1 MSMDDPTRE
10 GQENFYTDD
19 AKTSEIPGKA
29 LIGGKKQEPKGS
41 EDSNPL
47 REFISLILSSP
58 TAVIGLIVVLSWV
71 LVALTAPLITAHTP
85 LEQDYKNINKGPTV
99 SHILGTDN
107 MGRDVWSRVAYGART
122 ILTLGPLSVLVA
134 FLLGLS
140 LGLPAGYYG
149 GWVDEVVM
157 RALDSLMAFPTI
169 LLYMII
175 ISALGASSVNVVIAI
190 AIGGAPGIARLVRA
204 LTMDIRTREYVAA
217 AKLRGDKDLMIML
230 REILP
235 NCRGPLIVDFLLRI
249 GYAAFYIGTL
259 GFLGL
264 GLPPPTPDWGGM
276 VQEGHSHM
284 TANIWPVLSA
294 TMAIVT
300 LVIGLNMFADGLRE
314 ESMRY
319 Q

>member
-1 MSMDDPTRE
+1 MALKD
-10 GQENFYTDD
+10 FW
-19 AKTSEIPGKA
+19 TSVKEIA
-29 LIGGKKQEPKGS
+29 ELV
-41 EDSNPL
+41 
-47 REFISLILSSP
+47 FSSP

-71 LVALTAPLITAHTP
+71 AVAIFAPLITSHTP
-85 LEQDYKNINKGPTV
+85 LEQDYKFINKPPSAQHV
-99 SHILGTDN
+99 LGTDN
-107 MGRDVWSRVAYGART
+107 MGRDVWARVAFGART
-122 ILTLGPLSVLVA
+122 ILSLGPLSVFVA
-134 FLLGLS
+134 FLVGLV

-149 GWVDEVVM
+149 GWVDEIVM
-157 RALDSLMAFPTI
+157 RALDALMAFPTI

-175 ISALGASSVNVVIAI
+175 ISALGPSSFNVVIAI

-217 AKLRGDKDLMIML
+217 AKLRGDPDFMIML

-284 TANIWPVLSA
+284 TTNIWPVLSA
-294 TMAIVT
+294 TLAIVT

>member
-1 MSMDDPTRE
+1 MTTSSMEIKTPLDAPSPEKRS
-10 GQENFYTDD
+10 GWFSAMRASVANFW
-19 AKTSEIPGKA
+19 G
-29 LIGGKKQEPKGS
+29 LI
-41 EDSNPL
+41 
-47 REFISLILSSP
+47 FASP
-58 TAVIGLIVVLSWV
+58 TAMVGLTIFLFWVI
-71 LVALTAPLITAHTP
+71 VALFAPLLTSYTP
-85 LEQDYKNINKGPTV
+85 YEQDYLNINRPP
-99 SHILGTDN
+99 SAQHWLGTDSL
-107 MGRDVWSRVAYGART
+107 GRDVWARLVYGART
-122 ILTLGPLSVLVA
+122 ILVLGPLSVAVA
-134 FLLGLS
+134 FVLGILLGLPS
-140 LGLPAGYYG
+140 GYFR

-157 RALDSLMAFPTI
+157 RILDALMALPTI

-175 ISALGASSVNVVIAI
+175 ISAVGPSSLNVVIAI

-217 AKLRGDKDLMIML
+217 AKLRGDPDWLIMV

-235 NCRGPLIVDFLLRI
+235 NCRGPLIVDFLMRI

-276 VQEGHSHM
+276 VQQGHNYMMS
-284 TANIWPVLSA
+284 NVWPVLSA
-294 TMAIVT
+294 TLAIIS
-300 LVIGLNMFADGLRE
+300 LVIGLNLFADGLRE

>member
-1 MSMDDPTRE
+1 M
-10 GQENFYTDD
+10 
-19 AKTSEIPGKA
+19 
-29 LIGGKKQEPKGS
+29 
-41 EDSNPL
+41 
-47 REFISLILSSP
+47 
-58 TAVIGLIVVLSWV
+58 VVVLLWV
-71 LVALTAPLITAHTP
+71 AVAVFAPLITAHTP
-85 LEQDYKNINKGPTV
+85 FEQDYKNINKAPTSLHV
-99 SHILGTDN
+99 LGTDN
-107 MGRDVWSRVAYGART
+107 LGRDVWARVAYGART
-122 ILTLGPLSVLVA
+122 ILSLGPLSVMVA
-134 FLLGLS
+134 FLLGLV

-149 GWVDEVVM
+149 GWIDETVM
-157 RALDSLMAFPTI
+157 RVLDALMAFPTI

-175 ISALGASSVNVVIAI
+175 ISALGPSSFNVVIAI

-217 AKLRGDKDLMIML
+217 AKLRGDPDFMIML

-284 TANIWPVLSA
+284 TTNFWPVLSA

>member
-1 MSMDDPTRE
+1 MVSDNHAVT
-10 GQENFYTDD
+10 
-19 AKTSEIPGKA
+19 
-29 LIGGKKQEPKGS
+29 KQSG
-41 EDSNPL
+41 PL
-47 REFISLILSSP
+47 RVPRAPSWPILPLKSLLKSLRDLAELIFSSP
-58 TAVIGLIVVLSWV
+58 TAVLGLVMVLIWV
-71 LVALTAPLITAHTP
+71 LIAVFAPVITTHSP
-85 LEQDYKNINKGPTV
+85 LEQDYMNINKGPSPQHV
-99 SHILGTDN
+99 LGTDN
-107 MGRDVWSRVAYGART
+107 LGRDVWARVAFGART
-122 ILTLGPLSVLVA
+122 ILSLGPLSVLVA
-134 FLLGLS
+134 FIFGAA

-149 GWVDEVVM
+149 GWMDEVVM
-157 RALDSLMAFPTI
+157 RILDSFMAFPTI

-175 ISALGASSVNVVIAI
+175 ISAVGASSLNVVIAI

-217 AKLRGDKDLMIML
+217 AKLRGEPDFIIML

-284 TANIWPVLSA
+284 TANIWPVLCA
-294 TMAIVT
+294 TLAIVT

>member
-1 MSMDDPTRE
+1 MATENISMT
-10 GQENFYTDD
+10 
-19 AKTSEIPGKA
+19 KTSSRFSVA
-29 LIGGKKQEPKGS
+29 LK
-41 EDSNPL
+41 
-47 REFISLILSSP
+47 EFWNSLKELAELIFSSP
-58 TAVIGLIVVLSWV
+58 TAVIGLVIVLAWV
-71 LVALTAPLITAHTP
+71 LVAIFAPLITSYSP
-85 LEQDYKNINKGPTV
+85 LEQDYKNINKDPSAAHV
-99 SHILGTDN
+99 LGTDN
-107 MGRDVWSRVAYGART
+107 LGRDVWARVAFGART
-122 ILTLGPLSVLVA
+122 ILSLGPISVFVA
-134 FLLGLS
+134 FLVGLA
-140 LGLPAGYYG
+140 LGLPAGYYQ

-157 RALDSLMAFPTI
+157 RVLDALMAFPTI

-175 ISALGASSVNVVIAI
+175 ISALGASSFNVVIAI

-204 LTMDIRTREYVAA
+204 LTMDIRTREYVSA
-217 AKLRGDKDLMIML
+217 AKLRGDSDIMIML

-235 NCRGPLIVDFLLRI
+235 NSRGPLIVDFLLRI

-284 TANIWPVLSA
+284 TSNIWPVLSA
-294 TMAIVT
+294 TFAIVT

>member
-1 MSMDDPTRE
+1 MTT
-10 GQENFYTDD
+10 ENI
-19 AKTSEIPGKA
+19 SVNKA
-29 LIGGKKQEPKGS
+29 SSRFSVALK
-41 EDSNPL
+41 DFWN
-47 REFISLILSSP
+47 SLKELAELVFSSP
-58 TAVIGLIVVLSWV
+58 TAVIGLVIVLLWV
-71 LVALTAPLITAHTP
+71 LIAIFAPLITTYSP
-85 LEQDYKNINKGPTV
+85 LDQDYKNINKSP
-99 SHILGTDN
+99 SAEHFLGTDN
-107 MGRDVWSRVAYGART
+107 MGRDVWARVAYGART
-122 ILTLGPLSVLVA
+122 ILSLGPLSVFAA
-134 FLLGLS
+134 FLVGLA
-140 LGLPAGYYG
+140 LGLPAGYYQ
-149 GWVDEVVM
+149 GWVDELVM
-157 RALDSLMAFPTI
+157 RILDALMAFPTI

-175 ISALGASSVNVVIAI
+175 ISALGASSFNVVIAI

-204 LTMDIRTREYVAA
+204 LTMDIRTREYVSA
-217 AKLRGDKDLMIML
+217 AKLRGDSDVMIML

-235 NCRGPLIVDFLLRI
+235 NSRGPLIVDFLLRI

-294 TMAIVT
+294 TVAIVT

>member
-1 MSMDDPTRE
+1 MTAQGS
-10 GQENFYTDD
+10 
-19 AKTSEIPGKA
+19 A
-29 LIGGKKQEPKGS
+29 LARGTQRAPSGAWQA
-41 EDSNPL
+41 L
-47 REFISLILSSP
+47 CSLAELVFASP
-58 TAVIGLIVVLSWV
+58 TAVIGLVIVLIWV
-71 LVALTAPLITAHTP
+71 LVAIFAPVVTP
-85 LEQDYKNINKGPTV
+85 YSPLAQDYKLVDKGPSV
-99 SHILGTDN
+99 QHPLGTDDL
-107 MGRDVWSRVAYGART
+107 GRDVWSRVAYGART
-122 ILTLGPLSVLVA
+122 ILVLGPLSVLVA
-134 FLLGLS
+134 FICGLA

-149 GWVDEVVM
+149 GWVDETVM
-157 RALDSLMAFPTI
+157 RILDSFMAFPTI

-175 ISALGASSVNVVIAI
+175 ISALGASSLNVVIAI
-190 AIGGAPGIARLVRA
+190 AIGGAPGIARLARA
-204 LTMDIRTREYVAA
+204 LAMDIRTREYISA
-217 AKLRGDKDLMIML
+217 AKLRGDSDIVIML

-284 TANIWPVLSA
+284 MSNVWPVLSA
-294 TMAIVT
+294 TLAIVT

>member
-1 MSMDDPTRE
+1 MT
-10 GQENFYTDD
+10 T
-19 AKTSEIPGKA
+19 A
-29 LIGGKKQEPKGS
+29 
-41 EDSNPL
+41 NPISARVPSRL
-47 REFISLILSSP
+47 ELTLSDFWKSLKEFAELVWSSP
-58 TAVIGLIVVLSWV
+58 TAMLGLLIVLAWV
-71 LVALTAPLITAHTP
+71 FVAIFAPVLTAHGP
-85 LEQDYKNINKGPTV
+85 LEQDYKSINKGP
-99 SHILGTDN
+99 SAAHILGTDTL
-107 MGRDVWSRVAYGART
+107 GRDVWARVAYGART
-122 ILTLGPLSVLVA
+122 ILSLGPISVFVA
-134 FLLGLS
+134 FLVGLA

-149 GWVDEVVM
+149 GWVDEIIM
-157 RALDSLMAFPTI
+157 RVLDSLMAFPTI

-175 ISALGASSVNVVIAI
+175 IASLGASPINVVIAI

-217 AKLRGDKDLMIML
+217 AKLRGDNDFMIML

-276 VQEGHSHM
+276 VQEGHSRM

-294 TMAIVT
+294 TLAIVT
-300 LVIGLNMFADGLRE
+300 LVIGLNLFADGVRE

>member
-1 MSMDDPTRE
+1 MATENISSSRVPTRLE
-10 GQENFYTDD
+10 L
-19 AKTSEIPGKA
+19 A
-29 LIGGKKQEPKGS
+29 LKDFWNGLKELA
-41 EDSNPL
+41 EL
-47 REFISLILSSP
+47 VFSSP
-58 TAVIGLIVVLSWV
+58 TAITGLIIVVIWV
-71 LVALTAPLITAHTP
+71 LVAIFAPLITSYSP
-85 LEQDYKNINKGPTV
+85 LEQDYTNINKPP
-99 SHILGTDN
+99 SAEHILGTDN
-107 MGRDVWSRVAYGART
+107 LGRDVWARVAYGART
-122 ILTLGPLSVLVA
+122 ILSLGPLSVFVA
-134 FLLGLS
+134 FLLGLA

-149 GWVDEVVM
+149 GWVDETVM
-157 RALDSLMAFPTI
+157 RILDALMAFPTI

-175 ISALGASSVNVVIAI
+175 ISALGPSSFNVVIAI

-217 AKLRGDKDLMIML
+217 AKLRGDNDLMIML

-235 NCRGPLIVDFLLRI
+235 NSRGPLIVDFLLRI

-276 VQEGHSHM
+276 VQEGHSRM
-284 TANIWPVLSA
+284 MINIWPVLSA
-294 TMAIVT
+294 TIAIVT

>member
-1 MSMDDPTRE
+1 MTTANPT
-10 GQENFYTDD
+10 THPT
-19 AKTSEIPGKA
+19 KIPSRLELA
-29 LIGGKKQEPKGS
+29 LSGLWNSVKELA
-41 EDSNPL
+41 E
-47 REFISLILSSP
+47 LIWSSP
-58 TAVIGLIVVLSWV
+58 TAMLGLIIVLSWV
-71 LVALTAPLITAHTP
+71 VIAIFAPFLTSHTP
-85 LEQDYKNINKGPTV
+85 LEQDYTKINKGPSTE
-99 SHILGTDN
+99 HFLGTDSL
-107 MGRDVWSRVAYGART
+107 GRDVWARVAYGART
-122 ILTLGPLSVLVA
+122 ILSLGPFSVFVA
-134 FLLGLS
+134 FLVGLA

-149 GWVDEVVM
+149 GWLDESIM
-157 RALDSLMAFPTI
+157 RVLDSLMAFPTI

-175 ISALGASSVNVVIAI
+175 IASLGASPINVVIAI

-204 LTMDIRTREYVAA
+204 LTMDIRTREYVSA
-217 AKLRGDKDLMIML
+217 AKLRGDNDFTIML

-276 VQEGHSHM
+276 VQEGHSRM
-284 TANIWPVLSA
+284 TVNIWPVLSA
-294 TMAIVT
+294 TLAIVT
-300 LVIGLNMFADGLRE
+300 LVIGLNLFADGVRE

>member
-1 MSMDDPTRE
+1 MATENISMT
-10 GQENFYTDD
+10 
-19 AKTSEIPGKA
+19 KTSSRFSVSLKEFWNSLKELA
-29 LIGGKKQEPKGS
+29 ELI
-41 EDSNPL
+41 
-47 REFISLILSSP
+47 FSSP
-58 TAVIGLIVVLSWV
+58 TAVIGLVIVLAWV
-71 LVALTAPLITAHTP
+71 LVAIFAPLITTYSP
-85 LEQDYKNINKGPTV
+85 LEQDYKNINKDP
-99 SHILGTDN
+99 SAEHFLGTDN
-107 MGRDVWSRVAYGART
+107 LGRDVWSRVAFGART
-122 ILTLGPLSVLVA
+122 ILSLGPISVFVA
-134 FLLGLS
+134 FLVGLA

-157 RALDSLMAFPTI
+157 RVLDALMAFPTI

-175 ISALGASSVNVVIAI
+175 ISALGASSFNVVIAI

-204 LTMDIRTREYVAA
+204 LTMDIRTREYVSA
-217 AKLRGDKDLMIML
+217 AKLRGDSDIMIML

-235 NCRGPLIVDFLLRI
+235 NSRGPLIVDFLLRI

-284 TANIWPVLSA
+284 TSNIWPVLSA
-294 TMAIVT
+294 TVAIVT

>member
-1 MSMDDPTRE
+1 MGT
-10 GQENFYTDD
+10 ENLATVKQVH
-19 AKTSEIPGKA
+19 AAPSGPLAA
-29 LIGGKKQEPKGS
+29 LKGFWKS
-41 EDSNPL
+41 VKDL
-47 REFISLILSSP
+47 ADVVLASP
-58 TAVIGLIVVLSWV
+58 TAVIGLTVVIIWV
-71 LVALTAPLITAHTP
+71 LIAVFAPLITTYSP
-85 LEQDYKNINKGPTV
+85 LAQDYKQVDKGP
-99 SHILGTDN
+99 SAAHPLGTDDL
-107 MGRDVWSRVAYGART
+107 GRDVWARVAYGART
-122 ILTLGPLSVLVA
+122 ILLLGPLSVLVA
-134 FLLGLS
+134 FLLGVAF
-140 LGLPAGYYG
+140 GLPAGYYQ
-149 GWVDEVVM
+149 GWVDESVM
-157 RALDSLMAFPTI
+157 RVLDAFMAFPAI

-175 ISALGASSVNVVIAI
+175 ISAVGASSFNVVIAI
-190 AIGGAPGIARLVRA
+190 AIGGTPGIARLVRA

-217 AKLRGDKDLMIML
+217 AKLRGEPDFIIML

-284 TANIWPVLSA
+284 TANIWPVLCA
-294 TMAIVT
+294 TLAIVT

-314 ESMRY
+314 ETMRY

>member
-1 MSMDDPTRE
+1 M
-10 GQENFYTDD
+10 
-19 AKTSEIPGKA
+19 K
-29 LIGGKKQEPKGS
+29 
-41 EDSNPL
+41 
-47 REFISLILSSP
+47 SSC
-58 TAVIGLIVVLSWV
+58 ASWMLSW
-71 LVALTAPLITAHTP
+71 H
-85 LEQDYKNINKGPTV
+85 
-99 SHILGTDN
+99 
-107 MGRDVWSRVAYGART
+107 
-122 ILTLGPLSVLVA
+122 
-134 FLLGLS
+134 
-140 LGLPAGYYG
+140 
-149 GWVDEVVM
+149 
-157 RALDSLMAFPTI
+157 FPTI

-175 ISALGASSVNVVIAI
+175 ISAVGASSFNVVIAI

-217 AKLRGDKDLMIML
+217 AKLRGEPDFIIML

-284 TANIWPVLSA
+284 TANIWPVLCA
-294 TMAIVT
+294 TLAIVT

>member
-1 MSMDDPTRE
+1 MAAENISMT
-10 GQENFYTDD
+10 
-19 AKTSEIPGKA
+19 KTSSRFSVA
-29 LIGGKKQEPKGS
+29 LK
-41 EDSNPL
+41 
-47 REFISLILSSP
+47 EFWNSLKELAELIFSSP
-58 TAVIGLIVVLSWV
+58 TAVIGLVIVLAWV
-71 LVALTAPLITAHTP
+71 LVAIFAPLITTYSP
-85 LEQDYKNINKGPTV
+85 LEQDYKNINKDP
-99 SHILGTDN
+99 SAAHILGTDN
-107 MGRDVWSRVAYGART
+107 LGRDVWARVAFGART
-122 ILTLGPLSVLVA
+122 ILSLGPISVFVA
-134 FLLGLS
+134 FLVGLA

-157 RALDSLMAFPTI
+157 RVLDALMAFPTI

-175 ISALGASSVNVVIAI
+175 ISALGASSFNVVIAI

-217 AKLRGDKDLMIML
+217 AKLRGDSDIMIML

-235 NCRGPLIVDFLLRI
+235 NSRGPLIVDFLLRI

-284 TANIWPVLSA
+284 TSNIWPVLSA
-294 TMAIVT
+294 TFAIVT

>member
-1 MSMDDPTRE
+1 M
-10 GQENFYTDD
+10 
-19 AKTSEIPGKA
+19 ALKA
-29 LIGGKKQEPKGS
+29 
-41 EDSNPL
+41 DSL
-47 REFISLILSSP
+47 QSSP
-58 TAVIGLIVVLSWV
+58 PAAAPDRGAEQGRWWSPVRELLETIWTSRTAMVGMVMVGLWV
-71 LVALTAPLITAHTP
+71 LIAVFAPLITTHPP
-85 LEQDYKNINKGPTV
+85 LEQDYKFINKPPSL
-99 SHILGTDN
+99 SHPLGTDHL
-107 MGRDVWSRVAYGART
+107 GRDVWSRVAYGART

-134 FLLGLS
+134 FLAGIA

-149 GWVDEVVM
+149 GWIDEAVM
-157 RALDSLMAFPTI
+157 RVLDALMSFPTI

-175 ISALGASSVNVVIAI
+175 ISAVGASPINVVVAI

-204 LTMDIRTREYVAA
+204 LTMDIRTRQYVAA
-217 AKLRGDKDLMIML
+217 AKLRGDTDLEIML

-235 NCRGPLIVDFLLRI
+235 NCRGPLIVDFLLRM

-276 VQEGHSHM
+276 VQEGHTRM
-284 TANIWPVLSA
+284 MANIWPVLAA
-294 TMAIVT
+294 TVSIVT
-300 LVIGLNMFADGLRE
+300 LVIGLNLFADGLRE

>member
-1 MSMDDPTRE
+1 MVTENISMTKSTSKFVLTLR
-10 GQENFYTDD
+10 GFWKGLQEL
-19 AKTSEIPGKA
+19 AE
-29 LIGGKKQEPKGS
+29 
-41 EDSNPL
+41 
-47 REFISLILSSP
+47 LILASP
-58 TAVIGLIVVLSWV
+58 TAVIGLVVVLAWV
-71 LVALTAPLITAHTP
+71 FVAIFAPLITTYSP
-85 LEQDYKNINKGPTV
+85 LEQDYKNINQKPTAAHV
-99 SHILGTDN
+99 LGTDN
-107 MGRDVWSRVAYGART
+107 LGRDVWTRVAYGART
-122 ILTLGPLSVLVA
+122 ILSLGPISVFVA
-134 FLLGLS
+134 FLIGLA
-140 LGLPAGYYG
+140 LGLPAGYYQ
-149 GWVDEVVM
+149 GWVDELIM
-157 RALDSLMAFPTI
+157 RILDALMAFPTI

-175 ISALGASSVNVVIAI
+175 ISAVGASPFNVVIAI

-217 AKLRGDKDLMIML
+217 AKLRGDSDIMIML

-235 NCRGPLIVDFLLRI
+235 NSRGPLIVDFLLRI

-276 VQEGHSHM
+276 VQEGHSRM
-284 TANIWPVLSA
+284 SANIWPVLSA

>member
-1 MSMDDPTRE
+1 LNDLWKSL
-10 GQENFYTDD
+10 
-19 AKTSEIPGKA
+19 K
-29 LIGGKKQEPKGS
+29 
-41 EDSNPL
+41 
-47 REFISLILSSP
+47 EFAELVLASP
-58 TAVIGLIVVLSWV
+58 TAVIGLIVVLLWV
-71 LVALTAPLITAHTP
+71 LVAVFAPLLTTYTP
-85 LEQDYKNINKGPTV
+85 LEQDYKFVNKPP
-99 SHILGTDN
+99 SAQHLLGTDN
-107 MGRDVWSRVAYGART
+107 LGRDVWSRVAYGART
-122 ILTLGPLSVLVA
+122 ILSLGPLSVFVA
-134 FLLGLS
+134 FLVGLA

-149 GWVDEVVM
+149 GWVDETVM
-157 RALDSLMAFPTI
+157 RILDALMAFPTI

-175 ISALGASSVNVVIAI
+175 ISALGPSSLNVVIAI

-217 AKLRGDKDLMIML
+217 AKLRGDSDFMIML

-276 VQEGHSHM
+276 VQEGHSRM

>member
-1 MSMDDPTRE
+1 MTTANPTP
-10 GQENFYTDD
+10 QAT
-19 AKTSEIPGKA
+19 KIPSQLELAMAGIWNGVKELA
-29 LIGGKKQEPKGS
+29 ELIW
-41 EDSNPL
+41 
-47 REFISLILSSP
+47 SSP
-58 TAVIGLIVVLSWV
+58 TAMLGLIIVLAWVVI
-71 LVALTAPLITAHTP
+71 AIFAPFLTAHTP
-85 LEQDYKNINKGPTV
+85 LEQDYTNINKGP
-99 SHILGTDN
+99 SAEHFLGTDSL
-107 MGRDVWSRVAYGART
+107 GRDVWSRVAYGART
-122 ILTLGPLSVLVA
+122 ILSLGPFSVFVA
-134 FLLGLS
+134 FLVGLA

-149 GWVDEVVM
+149 GWLDESIM
-157 RALDSLMAFPTI
+157 RVLDSLMAFPPI

-175 ISALGASSVNVVIAI
+175 IASLGASPINVVIAI

-204 LTMDIRTREYVAA
+204 LTMDIRTREYVSA
-217 AKLRGDKDLMIML
+217 AKLRGDNDFTIML

-276 VQEGHSHM
+276 VQEGHSRM

-300 LVIGLNMFADGLRE
+300 LVIGLNLFADGVRE

>member
-1 MSMDDPTRE
+1 MGT
-10 GQENFYTDD
+10 ENLTT
-19 AKTSEIPGKA
+19 ARQIHAASSSPVT
-29 LIGGKKQEPKGS
+29 
-41 EDSNPL
+41 PL
-47 REFISLILSSP
+47 RGLLKRVKDLADVVLASP
-58 TAVIGLIVVLSWV
+58 TAVIGLTVVIMWV
-71 LVALTAPLITAHTP
+71 LIAISAPLITMHTP
-85 LEQDYKNINKGPTV
+85 FEQDYRLMNEGPSAV
-99 SHILGTDN
+99 HPLGTDDL
-107 MGRDVWSRVAYGART
+107 GRDVWARVAYGART
-122 ILTLGPLSVLVA
+122 ILLLGPLSVLVA
-134 FLLGLS
+134 FACGVA
-140 LGLPAGYYG
+140 LGLPAGYYQ

-157 RALDSLMAFPTI
+157 RILDAFMAFPAI

-175 ISALGASSVNVVIAI
+175 ISAVGASSFNVVIAI
-190 AIGGAPGIARLVRA
+190 AVGGTPGIARLVRA

-217 AKLRGDKDLMIML
+217 AKLRGEPDITIML

-284 TANIWPVLSA
+284 TTNIWPVLSA
-294 TMAIVT
+294 TLAIVT

-314 ESMRY
+314 ETMRY

>member
-1 MSMDDPTRE
+1 MATENISMT
-10 GQENFYTDD
+10 
-19 AKTSEIPGKA
+19 KTSSRFSVA
-29 LIGGKKQEPKGS
+29 LK
-41 EDSNPL
+41 
-47 REFISLILSSP
+47 EFWNSLKELAELISSSP
-58 TAVIGLIVVLSWV
+58 TAVIGLVIVLAWV
-71 LVALTAPLITAHTP
+71 LVAIFAPLITSYSP
-85 LEQDYKNINKGPTV
+85 LEQDYKNINKDP
-99 SHILGTDN
+99 SAAHILGTDN
-107 MGRDVWSRVAYGART
+107 LGRDVWARVAFGART
-122 ILTLGPLSVLVA
+122 ILSLGPISVFVA
-134 FLLGLS
+134 FLVGLA

-157 RALDSLMAFPTI
+157 RVLDALMAFPTI

-175 ISALGASSVNVVIAI
+175 ISALGASSFNVVIAI

-204 LTMDIRTREYVAA
+204 LTMDIRTREYVSA
-217 AKLRGDKDLMIML
+217 AKLRGDSDIMIML

-235 NCRGPLIVDFLLRI
+235 NSRGPLIVDFLLRI

-284 TANIWPVLSA
+284 TSNIWPVLSA
-294 TMAIVT
+294 TFAIVT

>member
-1 MSMDDPTRE
+1 MTLDNPAQEKQVLPPGRPRIPASITVAVKDFWHSVRE
-10 GQENFYTDD
+10 TAELVF
-19 AKTSEIPGKA
+19 
-29 LIGGKKQEPKGS
+29 
-41 EDSNPL
+41 
-47 REFISLILSSP
+47 SSP
-58 TAVIGLIVVLSWV
+58 TAVIGMLIVLIWV
-71 LVALTAPLITAHTP
+71 AVAVFAPLITAHSP
-85 LEQDYKNINKGPTV
+85 LEQDYKNINKSPTAQHV
-99 SHILGTDN
+99 LGTDN
-107 MGRDVWSRVAYGART
+107 LGRDVWSRVAYGART
-122 ILTLGPLSVLVA
+122 ILSLGPLSVFVA
-134 FLLGLS
+134 FLVGLA

-149 GWVDEVVM
+149 GWVDEIVM
-157 RALDSLMAFPTI
+157 RALDALMAFPTI

-175 ISALGASSVNVVIAI
+175 ISALGPSSFNVVIAI

-217 AKLRGDKDLMIML
+217 AKLRGDSDFMIML

-284 TANIWPVLSA
+284 TANIWPVLAA
-294 TMAIVT
+294 TLAIVT